1 MESKIDEILK
11 QLHSYL
17 FADSQQIIIELRHY
31 LHDGTHQEG
40 DLGKCTFSLIFIST
54 FIL

>member
-11 QLHSYL
+11 QLHGYL

-31 LHDGTHQEG
+31 LHDGTHSEG
-40 DLGKCTFSLIFIST
+40 DLGKFIR
-54 FIL
+54 F